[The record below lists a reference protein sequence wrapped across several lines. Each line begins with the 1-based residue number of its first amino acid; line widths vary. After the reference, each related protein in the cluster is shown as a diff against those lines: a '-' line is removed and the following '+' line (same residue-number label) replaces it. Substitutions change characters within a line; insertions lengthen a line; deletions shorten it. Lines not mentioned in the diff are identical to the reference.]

1 MSMQEEGFVQLPL
14 SKYHEL
20 LEQKERKEVIQEAYN
35 NLIREYKE
43 RHKRVR
49 ESLFFHDS
57 KYPGEEGLVIN
68 ITVDEVMLLEF
79 LGVHNILNEEL
90 NKSFSFAPPPIQR
103 IETYVKSSE
112 KNKQKFL
119 AEKVNNRE

>member
-49 ESLFFHDS
+49 ESLFFHNTVHPDS
-57 KYPGEEGLVIN
+57 RGIVIN

-79 LGVHNILNEEL
+79 LGVHTIIKEEL
-90 NKSFSFAPPPIQR
+90 GKGFNPPI
-103 IETYVKSSE
+103 ISGITTHVSSSE

-119 AEKVNNRE
+119 SEKVNNRE